1 LQGTIVLE
9 IAIEIAGWVGAV
21 LVLLG
26 YVLVSVGRLEGR
38 SVAFQMLNLI
48 GALGFIVNTGWH
60 GAIPSM
66 VLNIVW
72 SAIALYT
79 LARIWPSSRRDAKG

>member
-1 LQGTIVLE
+1 MLE

-21 LVLLG
+21 LVLIG
-26 YVLVSVGRLEGR
+26 YVLVSTGRLEGR
-38 SVAFQMLNLI
+38 SIAFQMLNLI
-48 GALGFIVNTGWH
+48 GALGFIANTAWH

-66 VLNIVW
+66 ALNIVW

-79 LARIWPSSRRDAKG
+79 LARTWSSSRRSENG

>member
-1 LQGTIVLE
+1 MLE
-9 IAIEIAGWVGAV
+9 IAIEIAGWAGAV

-26 YVLVSVGRLEGR
+26 YVLVSTGRLEGR
-38 SVAFQMLNLI
+38 SVAFQVLNLA
-48 GALGFIVNTGWH
+48 GSLGFIVNTAWH

-66 VLNIVW
+66 ALNIVW

-79 LARIWPSSRRDAKG
+79 LVRLWSLSRRDGKG

>member
-1 LQGTIVLE
+1 MPE
-9 IAIEIAGWVGAV
+9 IAIEIAGWAGAM

-26 YVLVSVGRLEGR
+26 YVLVSMGRLEGR
-38 SVAFQMLNLI
+38 SVAFQMLNLT
-48 GALGFIVNTGWH
+48 GSLGFIVNTAWH

-66 VLNIVW
+66 ALNIVW

-79 LARIWPSSRRDAKG
+79 LVRIRSSSRRGNDG

>member
-1 LQGTIVLE
+1 MPE
-9 IAIEIAGWVGAV
+9 IAIEIAGWAGAM

-26 YVLVSVGRLEGR
+26 YVLVSMGRLEGR
-38 SVAFQMLNLI
+38 SVAFQMLNLT
-48 GALGFIVNTGWH
+48 GSLGFIVNTAWH

-66 VLNIVW
+66 ALNIVW

-79 LARIWPSSRRDAKG
+79 LVRIRSSSRRGDDG